1 MKALKVLGIAVG
13 ALVLVL
19 VAGIA
24 VVSSQFDGER
34 IKAELAKA
42 VYDTSQR
49 TLKIDGELG
58 LSFWPNLGVTLGK
71 LSLSEHG
78 GKQAFAS
85 VESARVSVA
94 VMPLLSGNIVANAV
108 EINGA
113 KATLIKRK
121 DGRLN
126 IDDLLAQGGGGD
138 KGARAQGQPLRLDI
152 AAIRIANTQLSWRD
166 EKTGSTSTVS
176 GLDLATGHV
185 QADTGSKVYLID
197 ALSLAA
203 KGKLDADSFDLRL
216 QAPRIRIAPGKSSSD
231 AVKLSAV
238 LSGAQR
244 SVDAKLRFSGIEGG
258 AQALRVAKLALELDA
273 KSGETSV
280 KGGLTSALAADL
292 EHKSAALEKL
302 SGEFT
307 VAHPQMPMQQMKLP
321 VSGGLKADLARQT
334 AAGSLATRFDESKV
348 ALKFDIPRFAPLALG
363 FDLAIDRL
371 NVDKY
376 LPPKKEAGGRGAG
389 AGAGG
394 GDGKV
399 DFSALKGL
407 NLNGAVRIGSLQVSN
422 IKATEL
428 KLQMKAANGRLVV
441 APHTAKLYGGSLA
454 GSLTLEANGNAVAAK
469 EKLSG
474 ININPLMKDA
484 IDKDVIEGH
493 GSVALELASRG
504 ATVRAMKKAL
514 AGSAS
519 LALKDGAVK
528 GINLAQRLRE
538 LKAKFSGGQAAV
550 QQAKQTDK
558 TDFTELSASFRIANG
573 VAHNE
578 DLSAKSPFLRLAGSG
593 DVDIGNDSVD
603 YLAKAS
609 VVASAG
615 GQGAKD
621 LEYLKGVTVPVR
633 VTGPYD
639 KISYKIEF
647 GDLARQAA
655 KAKVEEKT
663 RDAKQKLQ
671 DRLQDKLKGLFG
683 R

>member
-1 MKALKVLGIAVG
+1 
-13 ALVLVL
+13 
-19 VAGIA
+19 
-24 VVSSQFDGER
+24 
-34 IKAELAKA
+34 
-42 VYDTSQR
+42 
-49 TLKIDGELG
+49 
-58 LSFWPNLGVTLGK
+58 
-71 LSLSEHG
+71 
-78 GKQAFAS
+78 
-85 VESARVSVA
+85 
-94 VMPLLSGNIVANAV
+94 MPLLSGNIVANAV
-108 EINGA
+108 EISGA

-138 KGARAQGQPLRLDI
+138 KGAKEPGRPLRLDI

-176 GLDLATGHV
+176 GLDLGTGRV
-185 QADTGSKVYLID
+185 QADTGSKIYLID

-203 KGKLDADSFDLRL
+203 KGKLDADSFELRL
-216 QAPRIRIAPGKSSSD
+216 QAPRIRIAPDKSSSD
-231 AVKLSAV
+231 AVTLSAL

-244 SVDAKLRFSGIEGG
+244 SVDAKLRLSGIEGG
-258 AQALRVAKLALELDA
+258 ARALRVAKLALELDA
-273 KSGETSV
+273 KSGGTSV

-307 VAHPQMPMQQMKLP
+307 VAHPQMPMKQLKLP
-321 VSGGLKADLARQT
+321 VSGGLKADLGRQT
-334 AAGSLATRFDESKV
+334 AAGSLATRFDESKL
-348 ALKFDIPRFAPLALG
+348 ALKFDLHKFSPLALG

-376 LPPKKEAGGRGAG
+376 LPPKKRAGGSGAG
-389 AGAGG
+389 AGAGA
-394 GDGKV
+394 GDAKV

-441 APHTAKLYGGSLA
+441 APHSAKLYGGSLA
-454 GSLTLEANGNAVAAK
+454 GSLTLEANGNAVTAE

-474 ININPLMKDA
+474 ISINPLMKDA
-484 IDKDVIEGH
+484 IDKDVIEGR
-493 GSVALELASRG
+493 GNVALGLASRG
-504 ATVRAMKKAL
+504 ATVRAMKQAL

-593 DVDIGNDSVD
+593 DIDIGNDSVD

-621 LEYLKGVTVPVR
+621 LDYLKGVTVPVR

-639 KISYKIEF
+639 KISYKIEL

-655 KAKVEEKT
+655 KSKVEEKT
-663 RDAKQKLQ
+663 RDARQKVQ
-671 DRLQDKLKGLFG
+671 DKLQDKLKGLFG

>member
-13 ALVLVL
+13 VLVLVL

-42 VYDTSQR
+42 VYETKQR

-113 KATLIKRK
+113 KATLVKRK

-138 KGARAQGQPLRLDI
+138 KGAKAPGRPLRLDI

-176 GLDLATGHV
+176 GLDLATGRV

-203 KGKLDADSFDLRL
+203 KGKLDAESFDLRL

-231 AVKLSAV
+231 AVTLSAV

-258 AQALRVAKLALELDA
+258 ARALRVAKLALELDA

-307 VAHPQMPMQQMKLP
+307 VAHPQMPMQQLKLP

-334 AAGSLATRFDESKV
+334 AAGSIATRFDESKL

-371 NVDKY
+371 NLDKY
-376 LPPKKEAGGRGAG
+376 LPPKKAAGGSG

-399 DFSALKGL
+399 DLSALKGL

-441 APHTAKLYGGSLA
+441 APHSAKLYGGSLA
-454 GSLTLEANGNAVAAK
+454 GSLTLEANGNAVAAR

-493 GSVALELASRG
+493 GNLALELASRG
-504 ATVRAMKKAL
+504 ATVRAMKQAL

-578 DLSAKSPFLRLAGSG
+578 DLAAKSPFLRLAGSG

-663 RDAKQKLQ
+663 RDAKQKVQ